1 MVSCALFFCTGIA
14 GTASVTST
22 GTKMHIG
29 KEIRHKLEEQG
40 HTVVWFARQLSCSR
54 SNVYLLFEKS
64 SLDTNVLLRVS
75 IILKHNFFESYSEEY
90 EIKAR
95 K

>member
-1 MVSCALFFCTGIA
+1 MVSCALFFLYRY
-14 GTASVTST
+14 SRNRKRHKHWH
-22 GTKMHIG
+22 KMHIG
-29 KEIRHKLEEQG
+29 KQIRHKLEEQG

-90 EIKAR
+90 EIKAG